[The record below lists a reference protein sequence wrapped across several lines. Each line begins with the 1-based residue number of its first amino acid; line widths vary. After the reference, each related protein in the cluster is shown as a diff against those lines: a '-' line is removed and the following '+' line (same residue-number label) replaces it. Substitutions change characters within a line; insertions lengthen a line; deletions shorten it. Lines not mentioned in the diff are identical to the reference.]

1 MSAATYNFTVE
12 QGTTLIKPIVWK
24 DSSGNPVN
32 LTGYS
37 ARMQVRPSVASEEV
51 LVELSTTNGKIVIVP
66 LLGKLTITMS
76 PTDTSAL
83 TSRRA
88 RYDLEIIAGDGNV
101 TRLIEGEITVSREV
115 TR

>member
-1 MSAATYNFTVE
+1 MPAATYNFEVE
-12 QGTTLIKPIVWK
+12 QGTTLVKPLVYK
-24 DSSGNPVN
+24 DSLGAPVN

-37 ARMQVRPSVASEEV
+37 AKMQIRPSISSEEV
-51 LVELSTTNGKIVIVP
+51 LLELSTVNGKIVIVP
-66 LLGKLTITMS
+66 LLGKLTLTMS
-76 PTDTSAL
+76 PADTSAL

-88 RYDLEIIAGDGNV
+88 RYDLEITAGDGSV

>member
-1 MSAATYNFTVE
+1 MPAATYNFQVE
-12 QGTTLIKPIVWK
+12 QGTTLIKPIVWR

-37 ARMQVRPSVASEEV
+37 AKMQARSSVTSDEV
-51 LVELSTTNGKIVIVP
+51 LLELSTANGKIVIVP
-66 LLGKLTITMS
+66 LEGKLTLTMS
-76 PTDTSAL
+76 PAVTSAM
-83 TSRRA
+83 TWRRA
-88 RYDLEIIAGDGNV
+88 RYDLEITAGDGNV